1 MKAFK
6 QIFYFLLAAVL
17 IWPATSCSDDDNEGI
32 TYSPLRVT
40 HENGSGL
47 NEEVLGSEG
56 GTITIAIRSSVPWEI
71 TCNASWLTISQASG
85 SGDATVTL
93 TATPNSI
100 ENRTATVTVSSP
112 NAGVSFVRFTVTQSY
127 QIVILDQY
135 FATPDG
141 TGDGSSWDSPISG
154 SRLGSLLNDAGTE
167 LTDVPIYLSEGEFKL
182 GGTVYITGKQLRI
195 FGGFSAQ
202 STGTALD
209 QTGGETI
216 ISGDLNADGAANVGD
231 CSIFDFTDCDVQIS
245 DVIFEKGYAANMG
258 SAISVHGGTNDTSV
272 ELINCIVRD
281 CNSGSTGNAGAAL
294 SMAGGILKL
303 NDVQII
309 DNHSNN
315 RGAGIAMNEAESD
328 NGNDSYLFMN
338 NCTFSG
344 NTIDVC
350 WGTALN
356 ARKGFFCANNSTFYG
371 AQGTNDNCA
380 VVNADAACIIV
391 NSTFI
396 GNNGINFVFRNN
408 NGDANSLGLINS
420 LFIKNGTAGASADSG
435 DNPDNISRGWNV
447 FQTTNFSFLDTDT
460 DGSSFTF
467 NNIDPSS
474 RWYEWTA
481 PTLNAYATH
490 QEVLSAMRSINATI
504 ANQFIDWVGESN
516 FAKDQRGANRN
527 ANRMQPGAY
536 DAGL

>member
-1 MKAFK
+1 
-6 QIFYFLLAAVL
+6 
-17 IWPATSCSDDDNEGI
+17 
-32 TYSPLRVT
+32 
-40 HENGSGL
+40 
-47 NEEVLGSEG
+47 
-56 GTITIAIRSSVPWEI
+56 
-71 TCNASWLTISQASG
+71 
-85 SGDATVTL
+85 
-93 TATPNSI
+93 
-100 ENRTATVTVSSP
+100 
-112 NAGVSFVRFTVTQSY
+112 
-127 QIVILDQY
+127 
-135 FATPDG
+135 
-141 TGDGSSWDSPISG
+141 
-154 SRLGSLLNDAGTE
+154 
-167 LTDVPIYLSEGEFKL
+167 
-182 GGTVYITGKQLRI
+182 
-195 FGGFSAQ
+195 
-202 STGTALD
+202 
-209 QTGGETI
+209 
-216 ISGDLNADGAANVGD
+216 
-231 CSIFDFTDCDVQIS
+231 
-245 DVIFEKGYAANMG
+245 
-258 SAISVHGGTNDTSV
+258 
-272 ELINCIVRD
+272 
-281 CNSGSTGNAGAAL
+281 
-294 SMAGGILKL
+294 
-303 NDVQII
+303 
-309 DNHSNN
+309 
-315 RGAGIAMNEAESD
+315 
-328 NGNDSYLFMN
+328 MN